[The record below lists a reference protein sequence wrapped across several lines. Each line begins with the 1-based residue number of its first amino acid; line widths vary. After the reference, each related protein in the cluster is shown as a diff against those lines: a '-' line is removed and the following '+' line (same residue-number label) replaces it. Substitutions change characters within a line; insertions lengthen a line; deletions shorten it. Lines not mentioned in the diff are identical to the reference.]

1 MAKTSMRRWGWVAAL
16 AGLLACSGT
25 SGGGDGGDDGGNLL
39 ADGGTDGGTGPGDGG
54 SDGGGCL
61 GLGCP
66 LDGGVDGGWD
76 GGVHPSVRGV
86 DPIDGKTSVFRD
98 TSVNVDVLL
107 PNLGQ
112 GVDPRTLGPGTVEL
126 FRASDGAQ
134 VPATVNTSGG
144 GDAIVLQPTML
155 LDANTEYHFVLTQ
168 GVADI
173 SGDPFIPFES
183 HFTTDQNTKLRV
195 DPRYRYDVR
204 PTALYQGTPISSLL
218 FGPDGMLYS
227 TALDGIVRR
236 WTIAPDGTLANE
248 EDWSGLQGR
257 TLIGLAFENPSVLW
271 VTTNAP
277 VYVQPAPDWTGTIT
291 RITIDRSQ
299 TGFVATSEDLVV
311 GLPRSVADHMTNSL
325 AFGPD
330 GALYVTQGSTTA
342 AGAPDKVWGN
352 RSEHLLTSAVL
363 RVDTTLLVGQVNVVT
378 EQPDGTPGP
387 YDPFAPGAPVTLYA
401 TGLRNSYD
409 LIWHSNGH
417 LYCPTNGTAAG
428 GNTPASPVGVN
439 PGVPALIGVPTQDD
453 FLFEIDPA
461 SPGGYYGHPNPTRGT
476 YVLNG
481 GNPTIDVDPA
491 EVAPTPDGGVGY
503 PVGTF
508 PDANWRGSVLNFG
521 RNRSPD
527 GVIETKSGVFGGA
540 MQGRLYVVEY
550 SAGDDI
556 LALPIPPGGGPID
569 RNAVLQVASGLSDPV
584 DLAEDVT
591 TGNLYVAEL
600 VQGGLGGGSIVLLTP
615 TAGGTP

>member
-1 MAKTSMRRWGWVAAL
+1 MATTSMRRWGWVAAL

-25 SGGGDGGDDGGNLL
+25 SGGDDGGDDGGNLL

-76 GGVHPSVRGV
+76 GGVQPSVRGI
-86 DPIDGKTSVFRD
+86 DPIDGKTAVFRD

-112 GVDPRTLGPGTVEL
+112 GVDPRTLGPGTVKL
-126 FRASDGAQ
+126 FRVSDGAQ

-155 LDANTEYHFVLTQ
+155 LDANTQYHFVLTQ

-183 HFTTDQNTKLRV
+183 HFTTDQNTMTRV
-195 DPRYRYDVR
+195 DPQFRYNVR

-218 FGPDGMLYS
+218 FGPDGKLYS

-236 WTIAPDGTLANE
+236 WTIAPDGMLANE

-257 TLIGLAFENPSVLW
+257 TLIGLAFDPGNPNVLW

-291 RITIDRSQ
+291 RITIDPSQ
-299 TGFVATSEDLVV
+299 LGFVATSEDLVV
-311 GLPRSVADHMTNSL
+311 GLPRSVADHMSNSL

-330 GALYVTQGSTTA
+330 GALYVTQGSTSA
-342 AGAPDKVWGN
+342 AGAPDQVWGN

-363 RVDTTLLVGQVNVVT
+363 RVDTTLLVTPVNVVT

-401 TGLRNSYD
+401 TGVRNAYD

-428 GNTPASPVGVN
+428 GNTPASPAGVT
-439 PGVPALIGVPTQDD
+439 PVVPALMGVPTQDD
-453 FLFEIDPA
+453 FLFDIV
-461 SPGGYYGHPNPTRGT
+461 PGGYYGHPNPTRGT

-481 GNPTIDVDPA
+481 GNPTPDADPA

-503 PVGTF
+503 PVGTL
-508 PDANWRGSVLNFG
+508 PDTNWKGNVLNFG

-527 GVIETKSGVFGGA
+527 GVIESKSGVFDGGI
-540 MQGRLYVVEY
+540 QGRLLVVEY

-556 LALPIPPGGGPID
+556 LAVPISPGGGPVD
-569 RNAVLQVASGLSDPV
+569 RRAVLQVASGLMDPV

-600 VQGGLGGGSIVLLTP
+600 VQGGLAGGAIVLLTP
-615 TAGGTP
+615 AAGGTP